1 MELTPAEKG
10 KITRAKNKAAR
21 DAADAIRRAEE
32 KEDRER
38 AKAAMRSILTDDRA
52 TPQQRLDALEIL
64 DGLTCSHMV
73 PLAISKRGEERAEKD
88 LISEFKA
95 ELEKFQSR
103 NSPAE

>member
-10 KITRAKNKAAR
+10 RITRARNKAAR
-21 DAADAIRRAEE
+21 DAEDAIRRAEE

-38 AKAAMRSILTDDRA
+38 AKAAMRAILEDDRA

-64 DGLTCSHMV
+64 DGLTYSHMV
-73 PLAISKRGEERAEKD
+73 PLAVSKRGEERAEKD
-88 LISEFKA
+88 LISGFKA
-95 ELEKFQSR
+95 ELERHQGG